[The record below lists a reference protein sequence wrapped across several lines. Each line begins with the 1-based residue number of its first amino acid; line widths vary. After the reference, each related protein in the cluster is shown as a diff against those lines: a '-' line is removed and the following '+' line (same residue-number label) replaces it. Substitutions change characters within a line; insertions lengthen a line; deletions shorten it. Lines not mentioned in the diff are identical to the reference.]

1 MLSLFTLR
9 SLLQL
14 SKRTCEFR
22 LTGSSTPGRTSSRS
36 QLQLVDLVADRF
48 GRAGPIK
55 LPHHDV
61 WIKPRGRG
69 RLALARHP
77 LCHMVRGSAKVDPQY
92 GQDRH
97 LSRPVPFL
105 PARRHP
111 PGSPDPRRSPSVR
124 QSLTPPLA
132 CSRSSSNVKALALT
146 NHRSDYRAARP
157 NWQKPAAT
165 TGYSSGNGSL
175 RRLARRPLS
184 VYCEIEGH
192 DRG

>member
-9 SLLQL
+9 SLPQL
-14 SKRTCEFR
+14 SKRTYGFR
-22 LTGSSTPGRTSSRS
+22 LAGGSSPGRTASRS
-36 QLQLVDLVADRF
+36 QPQLADLVADWF
-48 GRAGPIK
+48 GRAGPTRLQIMTSGQPTRPRATGSRSTSIM
-55 LPHHDV
+55 PHGS
-61 WIKPRGRG
+61 RFGQSRS
-69 RLALARHP
+69 R
-77 LCHMVRGSAKVDPQY
+77 VRSGSPPPP
-92 GQDRH
+92 
-97 LSRPVPFL
+97 SRSFQPDGT
-105 PARRHP
+105 P

-132 CSRSSSNVKALALT
+132 CSRSSSNVKALALI